1 MFNTIFDTSATGLD
15 IKSALLAAGAALILG
30 LALAITHQKTS
41 QTTKGFLVTLATLPL
56 LVMAVM
62 IMINGN
68 LGTSIAILGAFSL
81 IRFRSLQG
89 RAKDLLAIFFAMMI
103 GLACG
108 MGHILFGTVIT
119 IIAIIAIILF
129 TYTRF
134 LEPDSHERV
143 LKVVIPEDLDYDE
156 VFTDIFK
163 KYTSRHRLVKMK
175 TMNMG
180 SLYKLTYDV
189 KIKRGVKEK
198 EFLDE
203 IRVKNCNL
211 KVLLSECYAV
221 NRRRLCGRIRNGE
234 RRKPLRRI

>member
-1 MFNTIFDTSATGLD
+1 MFNTIFDTSSAGLE
-15 IKSALLAAGAALILG
+15 ISTALIAAGVAIVLG
-30 LALAITHQKTS
+30 VALAITHMKTS
-41 QTTKGFLVTLATLPL
+41 QTTKGFLITLATLPL

-89 RAKDLLAIFFAMMI
+89 RAKDLLSIFFAMMI

-108 MGHILFGTVIT
+108 MGHILFGAVVTVI
-119 IIAIIAIILF
+119 AIVAILLF
-129 TYTRF
+129 SYTHF
-134 LEPDSHERV
+134 LEPDRHERV
-143 LKVVIPEDLDYDE
+143 LKVVIPEDLDYEE
-156 VFTDIFK
+156 VFSEIFK
-163 KYTSRHRLVKMK
+163 KYTSKSHLVKMK

-189 KIKRGVKEK
+189 KLKHGVKEK

-211 KVLLSECYAV
+211 KVLLSEPCCEEEV
-221 NRRRLCGRIRNGE
+221 
-234 RRKPLRRI
+234 

>member
-1 MFNTIFDTSATGLD
+1 MLNSIFDTSMAGLE
-15 IKSALLAAGAALILG
+15 IGTALISAGVALG
-30 LALAITHQKTS
+30 LGLVLAITHMKTS
-41 QTTKGFLVTLATLPL
+41 QTTKGFLVTLAVLPL

-108 MGHILFGTVIT
+108 MGHVLFGTIIT
-119 IIAIIAIILF
+119 AIAVIAIILF
-129 TYTRF
+129 SYTKF
-134 LEPDSHERV
+134 LEPDRHDKI
-143 LKVVIPEDLDYDE
+143 LKIVIPEDMDYDE
-156 VFTDIFK
+156 VFDEIFK
-163 KYTSRHRLVKMK
+163 KYTSRHNLVRMK

-189 KIKRGVKEK
+189 RIKHGVKEK

-203 IRVKNCNL
+203 IRIKNMNL
-211 KVLLSECYAV
+211 KVLLSEPYAEEE
-221 NRRRLCGRIRNGE
+221 I
-234 RRKPLRRI
+234 

>member
-1 MFNTIFDTSATGLD
+1 MFNSIFDPTTTGLE
-15 IKSALLAAGAALILG
+15 ITTALIAAGVALVLG
-30 LALAITHQKTS
+30 LVLAITHKLTS
-41 QTTKGFLVTLATLPL
+41 QTTKGFLITLATLPL

-89 RAKDLLAIFFAMMI
+89 RAKDLLAVFFAMMI

-119 IIAIIAIILF
+119 IIAILAIMLF
-129 TYTRF
+129 SFTNL
-134 LEPDSHERV
+134 LEPDRHERV
-143 LKVVIPEDLDYDE
+143 LKVVIPEDMDYDE
-156 VFTDIFK
+156 VFESIFK
-163 KYTSRHRLVKMK
+163 KYTSYHRLVRMK

-189 KIKRGVKEK
+189 KIKHGVKEK
-198 EFLDE
+198 EFLDA
-203 IRVKNCNL
+203 IRVKNMNL
-211 KVLLSECYAV
+211 KVLLSEP
-221 NRRRLCGRIRNGE
+221 LGE
-234 RRKPLRRI
+234 EEV

>member
-1 MFNTIFDTSATGLD
+1 MFNTIFNTSTTGLEVSTAL
-15 IKSALLAAGAALILG
+15 ISAAAALLMGI
-30 LALAITHQKTS
+30 ALAITHMKTS
-41 QTTKGFLVTLATLPL
+41 QTTKGFLITLATLPL

-103 GLACG
+103 GLSCG

-119 IIAIIAIILF
+119 VIAILAILLF
-129 TYTRF
+129 TYTHL
-134 LEPDSHERV
+134 LEPDRHERV
-143 LKVVIPEDLDYDE
+143 LKVVIPEDLDYEE
-156 VFTDIFK
+156 VFLDIFK
-163 KYTSRHRLVKMK
+163 KYTSRYHLVKMK

-180 SLYKLTYDV
+180 SLYKLTYD
-189 KIKRGVKEK
+189 IKLKHDVKEK
-198 EFLDE
+198 DFLDE

-211 KVLLSECYAV
+211 KVLLSEPCCEEEV
-221 NRRRLCGRIRNGE
+221 
-234 RRKPLRRI
+234 

>member
-1 MFNTIFDTSATGLD
+1 MFNTIFDTSASGMNIPT
-15 IKSALLAAGAALILG
+15 ALIAAGAALALG
-30 LALAITHQKTS
+30 LLLAITHMKTS
-41 QTTKGFLVTLATLPL
+41 QTTKGFLITLAVLPL

-119 IIAIIAIILF
+119 IVAIIAIIIF
-129 TYTRF
+129 TYTPF
-134 LEPDSHERV
+134 LEPNRSERV
-143 LKVVIPEDLDYDE
+143 LKIVIPEDLDYEE
-156 VFTDIFK
+156 VFADIFK
-163 KYTSRHRLVKMK
+163 KYTSRAHLVKMK

-189 KIKRGVKEK
+189 KIKHGVKEK

-211 KVLLSECYAV
+211 KVLLSEPCCEEEV
-221 NRRRLCGRIRNGE
+221 
-234 RRKPLRRI
+234 

>member
-1 MFNTIFDTSATGLD
+1 MFNTIFDASASGMD
-15 IKSALLAAGAALILG
+15 IPTALIAAGAALALG
-30 LALAITHQKTS
+30 LLLAITHMKTS
-41 QTTKGFLVTLATLPL
+41 QTTKGFLITLAVLPL

-119 IIAIIAIILF
+119 IVAIIAIIIF
-129 TYTRF
+129 TYTPF
-134 LEPDSHERV
+134 LEPNRSERV
-143 LKVVIPEDLDYDE
+143 LKIVIPEDLDYEE
-156 VFTDIFK
+156 VFADIFK
-163 KYTSRHRLVKMK
+163 KYTSRAHLVKMK

-189 KIKRGVKEK
+189 KIKHGVKEK

-211 KVLLSECYAV
+211 KVLLSEPCCEEEV
-221 NRRRLCGRIRNGE
+221 
-234 RRKPLRRI
+234 

>member
-1 MFNTIFDTSATGLD
+1 MFNSIFDASLTGLD
-15 IKSALLAAGAALILG
+15 IKTGLICAAVALVLG
-30 LALAITHQKTS
+30 VVIAITHMKTS

-81 IRFRSLQG
+81 IRFRSIQG
-89 RAKDLLAIFFAMMI
+89 KAKDLLSVFFAMMV

-108 MGHILFGTVIT
+108 MGHVLFAVVITVIAV
-119 IIAIIAIILF
+119 IAIVFF
-129 TYTRF
+129 TYTHF
-134 LEPDSHERV
+134 LEPNKKQRV
-143 LKVVIPEDLDYDE
+143 LKVVVPEDLDYEE
-156 VFTDIFK
+156 VFDEIFA
-163 KYTSRHRLVKMK
+163 KYTSRADLAQMK

-180 SLYKLTYDV
+180 SLYKLTYDITM
-189 KIKRGVKEK
+189 KSGVKEK

-211 KVLLSECYAV
+211 KVLLSHPCMEEE
-221 NRRRLCGRIRNGE
+221 I
-234 RRKPLRRI
+234 

>member
-1 MFNTIFDTSATGLD
+1 MFNTIFDASTVGLE
-15 IKSALLAAGAALILG
+15 ISTALMAAGAAIVLG
-30 LALAITHQKTS
+30 LALAITHMKTS
-41 QTTKGFLVTLATLPL
+41 QTTKGFLITLATLPL

-108 MGHILFGTVIT
+108 MGHILFGAVIT
-119 IIAIIAIILF
+119 IIAIIAILLF
-129 TYTRF
+129 SYTHF
-134 LEPDSHERV
+134 LEPDRHERV
-143 LKVVIPEDLDYDE
+143 LKVVIPEDLDYEE
-156 VFTDIFK
+156 VFADVFK
-163 KYTSRHRLVKMK
+163 KYTSRSHLVKMK
-175 TMNMG
+175 TINMG

-189 KIKRGVKEK
+189 KLKHNVKEK

-211 KVLLSECYAV
+211 KVLLSEPCCEEEV
-221 NRRRLCGRIRNGE
+221 
-234 RRKPLRRI
+234 

>member
-1 MFNTIFDTSATGLD
+1 MFNSIFDATTTGLS
-15 IKSALLAAGAALILG
+15 ITTGLICAGVALLLG
-30 LALAITHQKTS
+30 VVIAITHMKTS

-81 IRFRSLQG
+81 IRFRSIQG
-89 RAKDLLAIFFAMMI
+89 KAKDLLSVFFAMMI

-108 MGHILFGTVIT
+108 MGHILFAVVIT
-119 IIAIIAIILF
+119 IISVIAILF
-129 TYTRF
+129 FSYTHF
-134 LEPDSHERV
+134 LEPNKKQRV
-143 LKVVIPEDLDYDE
+143 LKVVVPEDLDYEE
-156 VFTDIFK
+156 VFDDIFA
-163 KYTSRHRLVKMK
+163 KYTSRHDLTQMK

-180 SLYKLTYDV
+180 SLYKLTYDITM
-189 KIKRGVKEK
+189 KNGVKEK

-211 KVLLSECYAV
+211 KVLLSHPCMEEE
-221 NRRRLCGRIRNGE
+221 I
-234 RRKPLRRI
+234 